1 MIVNN
6 RPVETRRL
14 EMLSELARLGSMRA
28 VADVLHTTTST
39 VSQQLAVLSR
49 EMGATLFE
57 PDGRRVRLT
66 PYGRRLAEHAV
77 VILAAVEAARRD
89 LGPEAEPNGTVR
101 VAGFQSAISTYLL
114 PVVRELAV
122 AHPRVHVLIREHE
135 PVEALDLL
143 ASDAVDLALTYDYN
157 LAPAAPD
164 PTVAATR
171 MWEAEWSLGV
181 PASADPG
188 PAARTAASPE
198 VFARFAGQD
207 WIVNSRNTADEEV
220 LRTIAAL
227 ADFTPRITHR
237 ADSLDLVEEMITAG
251 LGVGLLRT
259 RRPVGPGVRLLPLAA
274 PRVTMRAYATT
285 LLGRRD
291 WPPLALVVSRL
302 TEAVAA
308 FG

>member
-1 MIVNN
+1 M
-6 RPVETRRL
+6 
-14 EMLSELARLGSMRA
+14 
-28 VADVLHTTTST
+28 
-39 VSQQLAVLSR
+39 
-49 EMGATLFE
+49 
-57 PDGRRVRLT
+57 
-66 PYGRRLAEHAV
+66 
-77 VILAAVEAARRD
+77 
-89 LGPEAEPNGTVR
+89 R

-122 AHPRVHVLIREHE
+122 EHPRVHVLIREHE

-143 ASDAVDLALTYDYN
+143 ATDAVDLALTYDYN

-164 PTVAATR
+164 PAVATTR
-171 MWEAEWSLGV
+171 LWEAEWSLGV

-188 PAARTAASPE
+188 PAAPPAASPE
-198 VFARFAGQD
+198 VFARFAGED

-220 LRTIAAL
+220 LGTIAAL
-227 ADFTPRITHR
+227 ADFAPRVTHR

-259 RRPVGPGVRLLPLAA
+259 RRPTGPGVRLLPLTA

-291 WPPLALVVSRL
+291 WPPLALVISRL
-302 TEAVAA
+302 TDAIAG